1 MMRSA
6 LAGSAREVDYNM
18 LYQSGIS
25 IGATLTATLT
35 ANKIAMQS
43 GVK

>member
-1 MMRSA
+1 MWSV
-6 LAGSAREVDYNM
+6 LAGSARKIDYNM

-25 IGATLTATLT
+25 LGATLT